1 MFSHFRK
8 AKALLDRAIHN
19 GMSETVIVT
28 LGQND
33 QTIHASQCETH
44 CL

>member
-1 MFSHFRK
+1 MFSHFGK
-8 AKALLDRAIHN
+8 AKGLVAHAIHN

-28 LGQND
+28 LGQNN
-33 QTIHASQCETH
+33 QAIHASQCETH